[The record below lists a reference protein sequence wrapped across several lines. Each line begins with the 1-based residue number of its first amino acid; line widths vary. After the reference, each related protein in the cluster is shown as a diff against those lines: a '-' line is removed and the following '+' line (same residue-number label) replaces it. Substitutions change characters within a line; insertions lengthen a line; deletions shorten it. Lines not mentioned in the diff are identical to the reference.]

1 MIALR
6 IITALALC
14 IIYFLIFTQKVD
26 WFSAFN
32 RAHDGIFNS
41 QSQQQHY
48 LKKAMSGMLFIYA
61 MAAASIALIAYPH
74 EEARWGFLG
83 LFFVIITFISMAGF
97 Y

>member
-1 MIALR
+1 MKLLR
-6 IITALALC
+6 VITTLILC
-14 IIYFLIFTQKVD
+14 VIYFLIFTQRVD

-32 RAHDGIFNS
+32 QAHDGIFNS
-41 QSQQQHY
+41 QSQHY
-48 LKKAMSGMLFIYA
+48 LQKAMSGMLFIYA